1 MDLLAP
7 AGTVESFY
15 AAVENGADAI
25 YLGLKNF
32 SARAYAKNF
41 TVKELALLLH
51 YARKKKVKV
60 NIALNSLTKESELPE
75 AVHTLAV
82 INELRP
88 NAVIVQDLGIYHLT
102 KSHFPRLNIH
112 GSVLMTVHNSLGARQ
127 LYNMGFK
134 RAVLAR
140 EMSLKEI
147 AAVSKS
153 CPIELE
159 TFVHGALCYSYSGLC
174 LFSSYLGG
182 RGSTRGRC
190 TQPCRRR
197 YKAGKRAG
205 YFFSPSDLSTIDF
218 LPELK
223 KLGIKAIKIEGRMR
237 SATYVAAVV
246 KAYRLALDSLGT
258 DNANAL
264 DQAKKLITESMGRR
278 LSAGFYTPVSHKNIL
293 APNISGNIG
302 QFLGKVTGEAKNRA
316 TICIKD
322 NLYVGDRIRAHF
334 PETDERKS
342 VTLRGLAIEKKAT
355 MTAKAGQ
362 TVTLTLPFHCPPGT
376 ALFKVD
382 RTSSGIN
389 LAPKKIW
396 EVIKKSAGD
405 PQRMPKTIP
414 NAKIAKIISY
424 CEGQKTPGKQ
434 RMETLSFRF
443 NLTQHI
449 PDTRPLAG
457 HRIIM
462 NLSKNEWSRFS
473 KTLSVYQKRKEMV
486 CWSLPPIIHEKD
498 VFFFQKLTA
507 QLLKKGF
514 RNWEITNLG
523 HLQFFKKSKVTFQAG
538 HQINLMNSCAFKA
551 AGEMGITSGVIS
563 IEAGQNDIKGLL
575 QKRPFPEPAITIYGH
590 PPLFTSRLIPQGL
603 KHGHTVTSTRKERY
617 SLSIVAGISYL
628 VPQQPFSLVPFQ
640 IELRKMGCSNF
651 IIDLS
656 YEAKPMVTLANIL
669 NKKYMRNCSHFNYK
683 RGLQ

>member
-15 AAVENGADAI
+15 AAVENGADAV

-41 TVKELALLLH
+41 TVRELALLLP
-51 YARKKKVKV
+51 YARKKKVKI

-75 AVHTLAV
+75 AIRTLAT

-88 NAVIVQDLGIYHLT
+88 DAVIIQDLGIYHLI

-112 GSVLMTVHNSLGARQ
+112 GSVLMTVHNSLGAWQ

-197 YKAGKRAG
+197 YKAGKRSG
-205 YFFSPSDLSTIDF
+205 YFFSPSDLSVIDF

-237 SATYVAAVV
+237 SATYVASVV
-246 KAYRLALDSLGT
+246 KAYRVALDSLGT
-258 DNANAL
+258 DNSTAI
-264 DQAKKLITESMGRR
+264 DQTKKLLQDSMGRR

-302 QFLGKVTGEAKNRA
+302 QFLGRVTGGAKNRA
-316 TICIKD
+316 TIRVKD
-322 NLYVGDRIRAHF
+322 DLSVGDRIRAHF
-334 PETDERKS
+334 PETDERES
-342 VTLRGLAIEKKAT
+342 ATLRGLAIEKKTAT
-355 MTAKAGQ
+355 TANAGQ
-362 TVTLTLPFHCPPGT
+362 TATLTLPFHCPPGT

-382 RTSSGIN
+382 RTSSEIN

-396 EVIKKSAGD
+396 EVIKKSVGD
-405 PQRMPKTIP
+405 TPRMPKTIS
-414 NAKIAKIISY
+414 NAKIEKILSS
-424 CEGQKTPGKQ
+424 CKGQKPPGKKP
-434 RMETLSFRF
+434 METLSFRF

-457 HRIIM
+457 HRIII
-462 NLSKNEWSRFS
+462 NLSKNEWPRFS
-473 KTLSVYQKRKEMV
+473 KTLSVYQRRKESV
-486 CWSLPPIIHEKD
+486 CWSLPPVIYEKD
-498 VFFFQKLTA
+498 IPFFKKLIA

-523 HLQFFKKSKVTFQAG
+523 HLQFFKKSKVTLQAG
-538 HQINLMNSCAFKA
+538 HQINLLNSCAFKA
-551 AGEMGITSGVIS
+551 AGRMGIAFGVIS
-563 IEAGQNDIKGLL
+563 IEADRHDIKDLL
-575 QKRPFPEPAITIYGH
+575 QKHPLPKPVITIYGH
-590 PPLFTSRLIPQGL
+590 PPLFTSRLIPKGL
-603 KHGHTVTSTRKERY
+603 KHGHTVASARQERY
-617 SLSIVAGISYL
+617 RLSIVDNISYL
-628 VPQQPFSLVPFQ
+628 VPQQAFSLAPFQ
-640 IELRKMGCSNF
+640 SELRKMGCSNF
-651 IIDLS
+651 IIDIS
-656 YEAKPMVTLANIL
+656 QETRPMITLANIL